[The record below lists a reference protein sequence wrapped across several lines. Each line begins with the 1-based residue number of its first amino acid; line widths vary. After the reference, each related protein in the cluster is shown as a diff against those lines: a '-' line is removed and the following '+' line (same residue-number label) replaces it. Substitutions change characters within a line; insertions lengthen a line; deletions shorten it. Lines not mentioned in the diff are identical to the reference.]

1 MILPFFGGVVL
12 TAVLL
17 MAVAS
22 IVPGVEFEDWTP
34 AFVVAVIASLLGIAI
49 SLVRPMLTASG
60 LEGWPYIAVTN
71 AISVLVLALAIAL
84 APGVRKAGVTSVLTT
99 AILVKAVGFGIAMAY
114 AQVMMP
120 ATR

>member
-49 SLVRPMLTASG
+49 SLVRPMLMASG

-71 AISVLVLALAIAL
+71 AISVLVLALATRWLPASGKL
-84 APGVRKAGVTSVLTT
+84 A
-99 AILVKAVGFGIAMAY
+99 
-114 AQVMMP
+114 
-120 ATR
+120 